1 MNKKIKRLL
10 LLVALIIIPL
20 QVNAASAN
28 ISVSGSSTA
37 VVGNKIT
44 LTVRLSSG
52 TNIGSWQM
60 MLDYDP
66 SYLQFTGGGGE
77 GGGANMANSSS
88 GTKSKNYTFTFKALK
103 KGNTTVRVGSYVVYA
118 YDDMSQMNV
127 SSSGKSIRIMTQAE
141 LEATYSK
148 DNSLKSLGVEGYNL
162 TPEFNKETLEYS
174 VNVPE
179 GTTSINIIA
188 AKNDGTATV
197 TGDGVKEVTEGTNS
211 FDIVVK
217 AQNGAERTYKITVNV
232 IDENPVEIKIGK
244 GKHTLVKYK
253 PTDFSCPTGFTEG
266 TASISGFEVPS
277 CVNNTIKYTLILI
290 KDEKGEV
297 SLAVQKGSNKF
308 EEYKEINGSNLV
320 IIPLK
325 YDKELKN
332 YQKTTIKI
340 SGLEVEAFKYKEDSR
355 YAVIYGMNIAT
366 GEKNLYMY
374 DEKDQTIMLYNDEL
388 INDLEKLNN
397 YYLYAII
404 AFGIGLFL
412 SLVGL
417 IKTGKKKKTTK
428 KNKFSTSDVK
438 EEKKENKI
446 EVNEETET
454 FDLFESERKKKKKRK

>member
-1 MNKKIKRLL
+1 MSKKIKRLL
-10 LLVALIIIPL
+10 LLVALTIIPL

-28 ISVSGSSTA
+28 VSVSGSSTA

-44 LTVRLSSG
+44 LTVKLSSG
-52 TNIGSWQM
+52 TSIGSWQM
-60 MLDYDP
+60 MLDYDS
-66 SYLQFTGGGGE
+66 SYLQFIGGGGE
-77 GGGANMANSSS
+77 AGGMSMANSSS

-103 KGNTTVRVGSYVVYA
+103 KGNTTVKVGSYVVYA
-118 YDDMSQMNV
+118 YDDMSQMDV
-127 SSSGKSIRIMTQAE
+127 SSSGKSIKIMTQKE

-148 DNSLKSLGVEGYNL
+148 DNSLKSLSVEGYNI

-188 AKNDGTATV
+188 EKNDGTATV
-197 TGDGVKEVTEGTNS
+197 TGDGIKEVTEGTNS

-244 GKHTLVKYK
+244 NKYTLVKYK
-253 PTDFSCPTGFTEG
+253 PADFSCPTGFTDS

-277 CVNNTIKYTLILI
+277 CVNNTIKYTLVLI
-290 KDEKGEV
+290 KNEKGEI
-297 SLAVQKGSNKF
+297 SLAVQKGDKF
-308 EEYKEINGSNLV
+308 ELYKEINGSNLA
-320 IIPLK
+320 IIPLE
-325 YDKELKN
+325 YDKKLKN

-340 SGLEVEAFKYKEDSR
+340 SGLEIEAFKYKEDSR
-355 YAVIYGMNIAT
+355 YAIIYGMNIAT

-428 KNKFSTSDVK
+428 ENKDKTSDVIK
-438 EEKKENKI
+438 DKKENKI
-446 EVNEETET
+446 EVTEETET
-454 FDLFESERKKKKKRK
+454 FDLFESERKKKKKHK

>member
-1 MNKKIKRLL
+1 MSKKIKRLL
-10 LLVALIIIPL
+10 LLVALTIIPL

-28 ISVSGSSTA
+28 VSVSGSSTA

-44 LTVRLSSG
+44 LTVKLSSG
-52 TNIGSWQM
+52 TSIGSWQM
-60 MLDYDP
+60 MLDYDS
-66 SYLQFTGGGGE
+66 SYLQFIGGGGE
-77 GGGANMANSSS
+77 AGGMSMANSSS

-103 KGNTTVRVGSYVVYA
+103 KGNTTVKVGSYVVYA
-118 YDDMSQMNV
+118 YDDMSQMDV
-127 SSSGKSIRIMTQAE
+127 SSSGKSIKIMTQKE

-148 DNSLKSLGVEGYNL
+148 DNSLKSLSVEGYNI

-188 AKNDGTATV
+188 EKNDGTATV
-197 TGDGVKEVTEGTNS
+197 TGDGIKEVTEGTNS

-244 GKHTLVKYK
+244 NKYTLVKYK
-253 PTDFSCPTGFTEG
+253 PADFSCPTGFTDG

-277 CVNNTIKYTLILI
+277 CVNNTIKYTLVLI
-290 KDEKGEV
+290 KNEKGEI
-297 SLAVQKGSNKF
+297 SLAVQKGDKF
-308 EEYKEINGSNLV
+308 ELYKEINGSNLA
-320 IIPLK
+320 IIPLE
-325 YDKELKN
+325 YDKKLKN

-340 SGLEVEAFKYKEDSR
+340 SGLEIEAFKYKEDSR
-355 YAVIYGMNIAT
+355 YAIIYGMNIAT

-428 KNKFSTSDVK
+428 ESKVKNSDVIK
-438 EEKKENKI
+438 EKKENKI
-446 EVNEETET
+446 EVTEETET
-454 FDLFESERKKKKKRK
+454 FDLFESERKKKKKHK